1 MWVLQQAREF
11 DSSAGIPLPTVFDNL
26 KRGTVE
32 FRAGQLH
39 LVAAA
44 PGVGKSVLAL
54 TLAVRAGVPTLYFS
68 ADSDAATQYAR
79 AAAMVTG
86 DPLHAVNKALE
97 QKNTGKYD
105 TALNVA
111 RHVRFVFDSAPSL
124 DEVND
129 HVMAYAA
136 AFGQWPRLVIVDNV
150 SNVFAEAEGF
160 QGLEET
166 MDWLHQ
172 LGRKTGACIV
182 GLHHVT
188 GEYEAGDVIVPL
200 SGLRGKISKLP
211 VLVLTMNRI
220 FGDESHINIAV
231 VKNRAGMAAA
241 NGSYGIPLSIDLS
254 RMWMETKVN
263 PQMWASSQVA

>member
-1 MWVLQQAREF
+1 MWVLQRAREF
-11 DSSAGIPLPTVFDNL
+11 DSDAGIPLPTVFDSL
-26 KRGTVE
+26 KRGEVE

-86 DPLHAVNKALE
+86 DQLGSVNQALE
-97 QKNTGKYD
+97 KKNTGRYD
-105 TALNVA
+105 VALNMA
-111 RHVRFVFDSAPSL
+111 RHVRFVFDSSPSI

-129 HVMAYAA
+129 HVLAYGA
-136 AFGQWPRLVIVDNV
+136 AFGLWPRLIIVDNV
-150 SNVFAEAEGF
+150 SNIFTESDGF

-172 LGRKTGACIV
+172 LGRKTGACIL

-188 GEYEAGDVIVPL
+188 GDYESGDMVVPM

-211 VLVLTMNRI
+211 VLILTMNRI
-220 FGDESHINIAV
+220 LGDDSHINIAV
-231 VKNRAGMAAA
+231 VKNRAGMAAP
-241 NGSYGIPLSIDLS
+241 NGSYGVPLGIDLS

-263 PQMWASSQVA
+263 PQMWASSQAS